1 MVVRTGSNDQSHYLF
16 KQKGKSVLSIQ
27 GLIIMFMFGVAV
39 TLTISVMW
47 LMYAEY
53 RIAKEEIKRA
63 HKERL
68 SKEFMDNFFKR
79 NGDDDEGQS

>member
-1 MVVRTGSNDQSHYLF
+1 M
-16 KQKGKSVLSIQ
+16 LSIQ

-39 TLTISVMW
+39 TLTISAMW

-63 HKERL
+63 NKERL
-68 SKEFMDNFFKR
+68 SKDFMDNFFKR
-79 NGDDDEGQS
+79 NGDDDEG

>member
-1 MVVRTGSNDQSHYLF
+1 MVVRTGTNDQSHYLF

-53 RIAKEEIKRA
+53 RIAKEEINRA
-63 HKERL
+63 NKERL
-68 SKEFMDNFFKR
+68 SKDFMEKFFKL

>member
-1 MVVRTGSNDQSHYLF
+1 MVVRTGTSDQSHYLF
-16 KQKGKSVLSIQ
+16 KQGGKMISIQ
-27 GLIIMFMFGVAV
+27 GLVIAFMFGVAV
-39 TLTISVMW
+39 TMTISAMW

-63 HKERL
+63 NKERL
-68 SKEFMDNFFKR
+68 SKDFMDNFFKR

>member
-1 MVVRTGSNDQSHYLF
+1 M
-16 KQKGKSVLSIQ
+16 LSIQ

-39 TLTISVMW
+39 TLTISAMW

-63 HKERL
+63 NKERL
-68 SKEFMDNFFKR
+68 SKDFMDNFFKIWLHR
-79 NGDDDEGQS
+79 ST

>member
-1 MVVRTGSNDQSHYLF
+1 MVVRTGTNDQSHYLF

-39 TLTISVMW
+39 TLTISVVW

-53 RIAKEEIKRA
+53 RIEREEIRRA
-63 HKERL
+63 NKEKL
-68 SKEFMDNFFKR
+68 SKDFMEKFFKL
-79 NGDDDEGQS
+79 NGDDDEGKS